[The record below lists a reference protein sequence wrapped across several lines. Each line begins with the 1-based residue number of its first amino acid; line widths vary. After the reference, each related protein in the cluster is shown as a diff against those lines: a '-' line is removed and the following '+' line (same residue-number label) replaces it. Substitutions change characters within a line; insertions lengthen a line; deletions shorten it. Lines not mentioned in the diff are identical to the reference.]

1 MFKVRQYER
10 EDELEWN
17 NFVENSKQ
25 GTFLFN
31 RSYMDYHA
39 DRFHDCSLMVY
50 RKDRLYALL
59 PANRVDT
66 TLYSHQGLT
75 YGGLITNAEAT
86 AVGVCEAFLE
96 INKYLY
102 GIGIQ
107 HVLYKCM
114 PWIYHRIPA
123 EEDLYALFHVCKA
136 RLIHRYIASTID
148 QTNPIKWRKDRQ
160 HGVKSALKEGVII
173 ERKSKDLDLFWDIL
187 TNNLQ
192 ATYHA
197 KPVHTLEEMTLL
209 THHFPVNIPLYMARQ
224 GDKYLAGVLLYV
236 TSNVVHTQYISATT
250 EGKELH
256 AVDAICHQIIKED
269 YKDVHFFD
277 FGTSNEDSGDYLNA
291 GLIQQKEGFGARAV
305 CYDQYEWDIT
315 EDILTP
321 YSLPTIRKQD
331 D

>member
-1 MFKVRQYER
+1 MNGILRR
-10 EDELEWN
+10 E
-17 NFVENSKQ
+17 SKQ

-160 HGVKSALKEGVII
+160 HGVKSALKKG
-173 ERKSKDLDLFWDIL
+173 
-187 TNNLQ
+187 
-192 ATYHA
+192 
-197 KPVHTLEEMTLL
+197 
-209 THHFPVNIPLYMARQ
+209 
-224 GDKYLAGVLLYV
+224 
-236 TSNVVHTQYISATT
+236 
-250 EGKELH
+250 
-256 AVDAICHQIIKED
+256 
-269 YKDVHFFD
+269 
-277 FGTSNEDSGDYLNA
+277 
-291 GLIQQKEGFGARAV
+291 
-305 CYDQYEWDIT
+305 
-315 EDILTP
+315 
-321 YSLPTIRKQD
+321 
-331 D
+331 